1 MSDKLS
7 ICIENCHPEHE
18 GSRYLRCCVLYGL
31 APGLS
36 LAPDGTIAW
45 KTDAPAACRLVV
57 STDQRLICLREAG
70 APGSVTVLRDGRST
84 TVPEGKPVVLLDQ
97 DALEVG
103 GARLRLHVHG
113 WTRKEFAPSYLP
125 QEAPGAG
132 RLSRVAA
139 AGMVAALGLTSLTGC
154 WSGSGPVEVRNRPP
168 VDDSARE
175 DPAPNPVPNTP
186 VETDTKTPVEPAGK

>member
-1 MSDKLS
+1 MSDNLS

-18 GSRYLRCCVLYGL
+18 GARTLRCCVLNGL

-57 STDQRLICLREAG
+57 SRDQRLVCLREAG
-70 APGSVTVLRDGRST
+70 APGRVTVLRDGRST
-84 TVPEGKPVVLLDQ
+84 TAPEGKPVVLLDQ
-97 DALEVG
+97 DELVVG

-113 WTRKEFAPSYLP
+113 WTRQEFAPSYLP
-125 QEAPGAG
+125 VDAPGAG

-154 WSGSGPVEVRNRPP
+154 WASGSSKPVEIRHRPP
-168 VDDSARE
+168 VDDSVRE
-175 DPAPNPVPNTP
+175 DPAPESPK
-186 VETDTKTPVEPAGK
+186 EADAKTPDEPAGK